1 MFLGFRS
8 RIPKFLY
15 SNRQDLSLYFSC
27 ATALA
32 AEEERIIQELVEL
45 DTEASA
51 LPQSGSTASASCS
64 SAMNAGGLKVFVSGC
79 GDLVL

>member
-45 DTEASA
+45 DTR
-51 LPQSGSTASASCS
+51 PQHCH
-64 SAMNAGGLKVFVSGC
+64 NLDPQPVPPVPQQ
-79 GDLVL
+79 